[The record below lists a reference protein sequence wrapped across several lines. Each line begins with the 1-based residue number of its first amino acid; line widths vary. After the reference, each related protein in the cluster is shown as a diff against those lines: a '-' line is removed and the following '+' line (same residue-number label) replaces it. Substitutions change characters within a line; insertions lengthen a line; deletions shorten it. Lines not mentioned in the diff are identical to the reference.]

1 MDPLRGNN
9 TKSDKYWTEV
19 QEEYNQATVKN
30 RWRTTKQVKDRWY
43 KINKLTNLFNDCWL
57 KAKRVYTGGYSDEM
71 WLEKAHK
78 FFEEEN
84 KGLRFQLTNVWYMVR
99 NEAKWMSYNDH
110 SQGKRKEME
119 KGSTQEGGLE
129 DVTSLCGAC
138 SYAMAAALITLCFVS
153 TVPDLRTLRLCR
165 ITGRCLSWLI
175 SVMHVLVF
183 TFFFVLALP
192 EQLCCH

>member
-1 MDPLRGNN
+1 M
-9 TKSDKYWTEV
+9 EV
-19 QEEYNQATVKN
+19 QKEYNQATVKN

-138 SYAMAAALITLCFVS
+138 SYAMAAALITH
-153 TVPDLRTLRLCR
+153 
-165 ITGRCLSWLI
+165 LSHACTCI
-175 SVMHVLVF
+175 H
-183 TFFFVLALP
+183 FFFCPGASGTTLLPLTLPCFLLACKLFSGSTY
-192 EQLCCH
+192 